1 MLNVGVIGLGNTGNQ
16 IAALAAEELKIPA
29 MAINSSEKDL
39 ETIANKIPKI
49 LISDTEGASK
59 GAGKNRALAKS
70 YLKDSILSIISKEDV
85 QTFIS
90 DLNVLFLV
98 SSTGG
103 GTGSGTALLMANIIS
118 SMFVDTHV
126 IIVGILPVMSEA
138 LSAHVNSLEYLNE
151 LYGNLENQ
159 TYMLYDN
166 DSLYNI
172 PSYKMMDTI
181 NREVVKDI
189 DVLRCTFNYTTK
201 YDSIDEQDMKR
212 LISFPGRI
220 MVTRLEDL
228 KERDLDKSSIE
239 DLLISKIKN
248 TNHVELQRDR
258 KVTAT
263 GIIVNLSEQ
272 VFSDFD
278 NHIPAVR
285 EFIGDPDHD
294 FNHLAINDDR
304 KMPNNVFLIM
314 SGMSQVNDRI
324 QKISDRI
331 EEIEERQKI
340 REEESQLDTLGI
352 TELSQKISSKDAKK
366 TLDTELSQKISSK
379 DAKKT
384 LDTDKI
390 DLANIFSKFG
400 L

>member
-1 MLNVGVIGLGNTGNQ
+1 MLTVGVIGLGNTGNQ

-49 LISDTEGASK
+49 LISDTEGSSK
-59 GAGKNRALAKS
+59 GAGKNRSLAKS

-85 QTFIS
+85 QSFIS

-126 IIVGILPVMSEA
+126 IVVGILPVMSEA
-138 LSAHVNSLEYLNE
+138 LSSHVNSLEYLNE

-181 NREVVKDI
+181 NREVVRDI
-189 DVLRCTFNYTTK
+189 DVLRCTYNYTTK

-272 VFSDFD
+272 VFNDFD

-294 FNHLAINDDR
+294 FNHLAINEDR
-304 KMPNNVFLIM
+304 KMPNKVFLIM

-331 EEIEERQKI
+331 EEIEEKQKI
-340 REEESQLDTLGI
+340 REEENQLETLGI

-366 TLDTELSQKISSK
+366 TLDT
-379 DAKKT
+379 
-384 LDTDKI
+384 DKV

>member
-49 LISDTEGASK
+49 LISDTEGSSK
-59 GAGKNRALAKS
+59 GAGKNRALAKT

-85 QTFIS
+85 QKFIS
-90 DLNVLFLV
+90 ELNVLFLV

-103 GTGSGTALLMANIIS
+103 GTGSGTALLMANILS

-126 IIVGILPVMSEA
+126 IVVGILPVMSEA

-151 LYGNLENQ
+151 LYSNLENQ

-189 DVLRCTFNYTTK
+189 DVLRCAFNYTTK

-331 EEIEERQKI
+331 EEIEQKQKI

-352 TELSQKISSKDAKK
+352 NELSQKISAKDAKK
-366 TLDTELSQKISSK
+366 TVDVKQVDLS
-379 DAKKT
+379 
-384 LDTDKI
+384 
-390 DLANIFSKFG
+390 NIFSKFG
-400 L
+400 I

>member
-49 LISDTEGASK
+49 LISDTEGSSK
-59 GAGKNRALAKS
+59 GAGKNRALAKT

-85 QTFIS
+85 QKFIS
-90 DLNVLFLV
+90 ELNVLFLV

-103 GTGSGTALLMANIIS
+103 GTGSGTALLMANILS

-126 IIVGILPVMSEA
+126 IVVGILPVMSEA

-151 LYGNLENQ
+151 LYSNLENQ

-189 DVLRCTFNYTTK
+189 DVLRCAFNYTTK

-258 KVTAT
+258 RVTAT

-331 EEIEERQKI
+331 EEIEQKQKI

-352 TELSQKISSKDAKK
+352 NELSQKISAKDAKK
-366 TLDTELSQKISSK
+366 TVDVEQVDLS
-379 DAKKT
+379 
-384 LDTDKI
+384 
-390 DLANIFSKFG
+390 NIFSKFG
-400 L
+400 I

>member
-1 MLNVGVIGLGNTGNQ
+1 MLTVGVIGLGNTGNQ
-16 IAALAAEELKIPA
+16 IAALAAEELKVPA

-49 LISDTEGASK
+49 LISDTEGSSK
-59 GAGKNRALAKS
+59 GAGKNRSLAKT

-85 QTFIS
+85 QSFIS

-126 IIVGILPVMSEA
+126 IVVGILPVMSEA

-181 NREVVKDI
+181 NREVVRDI
-189 DVLRCTFNYTTK
+189 DVLRCTYNYTTK

-272 VFSDFD
+272 VFNDFD

-294 FNHLAINDDR
+294 FNHLAINEDR

-331 EEIEERQKI
+331 EEIEEKQKI
-340 REEESQLDTLGI
+340 REEENQLDTLGI

-366 TLDTELSQKISSK
+366 TLDT
-379 DAKKT
+379 
-384 LDTDKI
+384 DKV

-400 L
+400 I

>member
-49 LISDTEGASK
+49 LISDTEGSSK
-59 GAGKNRALAKS
+59 GAGKNRALAKT

-85 QTFIS
+85 QKFIS
-90 DLNVLFLV
+90 ELNVLFLV

-103 GTGSGTALLMANIIS
+103 GTGSGTALLMANILS

-126 IIVGILPVMSEA
+126 IVVGILPVMSEA

-151 LYGNLENQ
+151 LYSNLENQ

-189 DVLRCTFNYTTK
+189 DVLRCAFNYTTK

-258 KVTAT
+258 RVTAT

-331 EEIEERQKI
+331 EEIEQKQKI

-352 TELSQKISSKDAKK
+352 HELSQKISAKDAKK
-366 TLDTELSQKISSK
+366 TVDVEQVDLS
-379 DAKKT
+379 
-384 LDTDKI
+384 
-390 DLANIFSKFG
+390 NIFSKFG
-400 L
+400 I

>member
-16 IAALAAEELKIPA
+16 IAALAAEEFKIPA

-49 LISDTEGASK
+49 LISDTEGSSK
-59 GAGKNRALAKS
+59 GAGKNRALAKT

-85 QTFIS
+85 QKFIS
-90 DLNVLFLV
+90 ELNVLFLV

-103 GTGSGTALLMANIIS
+103 GTGSGTALLMANILS

-151 LYGNLENQ
+151 LYSNLENQ

-189 DVLRCTFNYTTK
+189 NVLRCTFNYTTK

-331 EEIEERQKI
+331 EEIEQKQKI

-352 TELSQKISSKDAKK
+352 NELSKKISAKDAKK
-366 TLDTELSQKISSK
+366 TVDVEQVDLS
-379 DAKKT
+379 
-384 LDTDKI
+384 
-390 DLANIFSKFG
+390 NIFSKFG
-400 L
+400 I

>member
-1 MLNVGVIGLGNTGNQ
+1 MLTVGVIGLGNTGNQ

-49 LISDTEGASK
+49 LISDTEGSSK
-59 GAGKNRALAKS
+59 GAGKNRSLAKT

-85 QTFIS
+85 QSFIS

-126 IIVGILPVMSEA
+126 IVVGILPVMSEA
-138 LSAHVNSLEYLNE
+138 LSSHVNSLEYLNE

-181 NREVVKDI
+181 NREVVRDI
-189 DVLRCTFNYTTK
+189 DVLRCTYNYTTK

-272 VFSDFD
+272 VFNDFD
-278 NHIPAVR
+278 NHIAAVR

-294 FNHLAINDDR
+294 FNHLAINEDR

-331 EEIEERQKI
+331 EEIEEKQKI

-366 TLDTELSQKISSK
+366 TLD
-379 DAKKT
+379 A
-384 LDTDKI
+384 DKV

-400 L
+400 I

>member
-49 LISDTEGASK
+49 LISDTEGSSK
-59 GAGKNRALAKS
+59 GAGKNRALAKT

-85 QTFIS
+85 QKFIS
-90 DLNVLFLV
+90 ELNVLFLV

-103 GTGSGTALLMANIIS
+103 GTGSGTALLMANILS

-151 LYGNLENQ
+151 LYSNLENQ

-172 PSYKMMDTI
+172 PSYKMMDII

-331 EEIEERQKI
+331 EEIEQKQKI

-352 TELSQKISSKDAKK
+352 NELSQKISAKDAKK
-366 TLDTELSQKISSK
+366 TVDVEQVDLS
-379 DAKKT
+379 D
-384 LDTDKI
+384 
-390 DLANIFSKFG
+390 IFSKFG
-400 L
+400 I

>member
-1 MLNVGVIGLGNTGNQ
+1 
-16 IAALAAEELKIPA
+16 
-29 MAINSSEKDL
+29 
-39 ETIANKIPKI
+39 
-49 LISDTEGASK
+49 
-59 GAGKNRALAKS
+59 
-70 YLKDSILSIISKEDV
+70 
-85 QTFIS
+85 
-90 DLNVLFLV
+90 
-98 SSTGG
+98 
-103 GTGSGTALLMANIIS
+103 
-118 SMFVDTHV
+118 MFVDTHV

-331 EEIEERQKI
+331 EEI
-340 REEESQLDTLGI
+340 
-352 TELSQKISSKDAKK
+352 
-366 TLDTELSQKISSK
+366 

>member
-1 MLNVGVIGLGNTGNQ
+1 MLTVGVIGLGNTGNQ

-49 LISDTEGASK
+49 LISDTEGSSK
-59 GAGKNRALAKS
+59 GAGKNRSLAKS

-85 QTFIS
+85 QSFIS

-126 IIVGILPVMSEA
+126 IVVGILPVMSEA
-138 LSAHVNSLEYLNE
+138 LSSHVNSLEYLNE

-181 NREVVKDI
+181 NREVVRDI
-189 DVLRCTFNYTTK
+189 DVLRCTYNYTTK

-272 VFSDFD
+272 VFNDFD

-294 FNHLAINDDR
+294 FNHLAINEDR

-331 EEIEERQKI
+331 EEIEEKQKI

-366 TLDTELSQKISSK
+366 TLDT
-379 DAKKT
+379 
-384 LDTDKI
+384 DKV

-400 L
+400 I